1 MDDLFSDLNDL
12 PVPPTP
18 PARPAVPNLADGL
31 RNAGLLSRQAVAD
44 RASVPVVEPE
54 HFIVAEPAPDTES
67 VAVCEPVFEQE
78 DASAVLEEAPQLFTD
93 AEANLA
99 VEFTPE
105 AEPEAEPEPE
115 PEPEPAP
122 EASLAPPMMTSTPVE
137 GVPEAGSRSAT
148 TRRWLWVGGGAVLA
162 VGVIGWLVY
171 GSSNKESVPEP
182 VLAPVA
188 GPVADKPPAALV
200 AVEPE
205 APAPAAVE
213 TPAAPIAPTTPAA
226 QDKGVQA
233 PDPVP
238 EVANKSAPNPAAKK
252 PQRTKPV
259 VQPTPTPAPTWQDD
273 ALDKLDDLEKRL

>member
-18 PARPAVPNLADGL
+18 PARPAVSNLADGL

-44 RASVPVVEPE
+44 RASDPVVEPE

-105 AEPEAEPEPE
+105 AE

-182 VLAPVA
+182 VPTPMAE
-188 GPVADKPPAALV
+188 PVADELPAALV

-205 APAPAAVE
+205 APAPATVE
-213 TPAAPIAPTTPAA
+213 TPAAPIAPNMPAA
-226 QDKGVQA
+226 QDKVVQA
-233 PDPVP
+233 PDPAP
-238 EVANKSAPNPAAKK
+238 EVPSKPATKPEAKK
-252 PQRTKPV
+252 PQRTKPA
-259 VQPTPTPAPTWQDD
+259 VQPTPQPKPVPRPTWQDD

>member
-18 PARPAVPNLADGL
+18 PARPAAPNLADGL

-67 VAVCEPVFEQE
+67 VAVSEPVFEQE

-105 AEPEAEPEPE
+105 AEPEPEPE
-115 PEPEPAP
+115 P
-122 EASLAPPMMTSTPVE
+122 EASLAPPMMISTPVE

-162 VGVIGWLVY
+162 VGVIAWLVY
-171 GSSNKESVPEP
+171 GSSNKEAVPEFVP
-182 VLAPVA
+182 TPVA
-188 GPVADKPPAALV
+188 EPVADKPPAALV

-233 PDPVP
+233 PNPVP

>member
-18 PARPAVPNLADGL
+18 PARPAAPNLADGL

-67 VAVCEPVFEQE
+67 VAVSEPVFEQE

-105 AEPEAEPEPE
+105 AEPEPE
-115 PEPEPAP
+115 P
-122 EASLAPPMMTSTPVE
+122 EASLAPPMMISTPVE

-162 VGVIGWLVY
+162 VGVIAWLVY
-171 GSSNKESVPEP
+171 GSSNKEAVPEFVP
-182 VLAPVA
+182 TPVA
-188 GPVADKPPAALV
+188 EPVADELPAALV
-200 AVEPE
+200 VEPE
-205 APAPAAVE
+205 AHAPEAVE
-213 TPAAPIAPTTPAA
+213 TPAAPIAPNIPAA
-226 QDKGVQA
+226 QDKVVQA
-233 PDPVP
+233 PDPASEVP
-238 EVANKSAPNPAAKK
+238 SKPATKPDAKK
-252 PQRTKPV
+252 PQRTKPA
-259 VQPTPTPAPTWQDD
+259 VQPAPQPKPVPRPTWQDD

>member
-18 PARPAVPNLADGL
+18 PARPAAPNLADGL

-67 VAVCEPVFEQE
+67 VAVSEPVFEQE

-105 AEPEAEPEPE
+105 AEPEPE
-115 PEPEPAP
+115 P
-122 EASLAPPMMTSTPVE
+122 EASLAPPMMISTPVE

-162 VGVIGWLVY
+162 VGVIAWLVY
-171 GSSNKESVPEP
+171 GSSNKEAVPEFVP
-182 VLAPVA
+182 TPVA
-188 GPVADKPPAALV
+188 EPVADKPPAALV

-233 PDPVP
+233 PNPVP

>member
-54 HFIVAEPAPDTES
+54 HFIVAEPAPGTES
-67 VAVCEPVFEQE
+67 VAVCEPAFEQE

-105 AEPEAEPEPE
+105 AE

-182 VLAPVA
+182 VPAPLA

>member
-18 PARPAVPNLADGL
+18 PARPVVPNLADGL

-67 VAVCEPVFEQE
+67 VAVCEPIFEQE
-78 DASAVLEEAPQLFTD
+78 DASAVLEEAPQLFSD

-105 AEPEAEPEPE
+105 AEPE

-162 VGVIGWLVY
+162 VGVIAWLVY
-171 GSSNKESVPEP
+171 GSSNKEAVPEFVP
-182 VLAPVA
+182 TPVA
-188 GPVADKPPAALV
+188 EPVADELPAALV
-200 AVEPE
+200 VEPE
-205 APAPAAVE
+205 AHAPEAVE
-213 TPAAPIAPTTPAA
+213 TPAAPIAPNIPAA
-226 QDKGVQA
+226 QDKVVQA
-233 PDPVP
+233 PDPASEVP
-238 EVANKSAPNPAAKK
+238 SKPATKPDAKK
-252 PQRTKPV
+252 PQRTKPA
-259 VQPTPTPAPTWQDD
+259 VQPAPQPKPVPRPTWQDD

>member
-67 VAVCEPVFEQE
+67 VAVCVPVFEQE
-78 DASAVLEEAPQLFTD
+78 DASAVLEEAPQLFSD
-93 AEANLA
+93 AEANLV

-105 AEPEAEPEPE
+105 AEAEAEAEAEPEPE
-115 PEPEPAP
+115 PEPEP
-122 EASLAPPMMTSTPVE
+122 EASLGPPVMTSTPVE
-137 GVPEAGSRSAT
+137 GAPEAGSRSAT
-148 TRRWLWVGGGAVLA
+148 TRRWLWMGGGAVLA
-162 VGVIGWLVY
+162 VGVIAWLVY
-171 GSSNKESVPEP
+171 GSSNKEAVPESVPTPMAE
-182 VLAPVA
+182 
-188 GPVADKPPAALV
+188 PVADELPAALV

-205 APAPAAVE
+205 APAPATV
-213 TPAAPIAPTTPAA
+213 APNMPAA
-226 QDKGVQA
+226 QDKVVQA
-233 PDPVP
+233 PDPAP
-238 EVANKSAPNPAAKK
+238 EVPSKPATKPEAKK
-252 PQRTKPV
+252 PQRTKPA
-259 VQPTPTPAPTWQDD
+259 VQPTPQPKPVPRPTWQDD

>member
-18 PARPAVPNLADGL
+18 PARPAAPNLADGL

-67 VAVCEPVFEQE
+67 VAVSEPVFEQE

-105 AEPEAEPEPE
+105 AEPEPE

-137 GVPEAGSRSAT
+137 GVPETASRSAP
-148 TRRWLWVGGGAVLA
+148 TRGWLWVGGGAVLV
-162 VGVIGWLVY
+162 VGVIAWLVY
-171 GSSNKESVPEP
+171 GSSNKESVPESVP
-182 VLAPVA
+182 TPVA
-188 GPVADKPPAALV
+188 EPVADELPAALV
-200 AVEPE
+200 VEPE

-213 TPAAPIAPTTPAA
+213 TPAAPFAPNMPAA
-226 QDKGVQA
+226 QDKVVQA
-233 PDPVP
+233 PDPAP
-238 EVANKSAPNPAAKK
+238 EVPSKSATKPDAKK
-252 PQRTKPV
+252 PQRTKPA

>member
-31 RNAGLLSRQAVAD
+31 RSAGLLSGQAVAD
-44 RASVPVVEPE
+44 RASVLVVEPE

-105 AEPEAEPEPE
+105 AEPEPEPA
-115 PEPEPAP
+115 PAP
-122 EASLAPPMMTSTPVE
+122 EASLGPPMMTSTPVE
-137 GVPEAGSRSAT
+137 GVREAASRSAP
-148 TRRWLWVGGGAVLA
+148 TRRWLWVGGGAVLV

-171 GSSNKESVPEP
+171 GSSSKESVPESVP
-182 VLAPVA
+182 TPMTE
-188 GPVADKPPAALV
+188 PVADELPAAL

-205 APAPAAVE
+205 APAPATVE
-213 TPAAPIAPTTPAA
+213 TPAAPIAPNMPAA
-226 QDKGVQA
+226 QDKVVQA

-238 EVANKSAPNPAAKK
+238 EVPSKPATKPEAKK
-252 PQRTKPV
+252 PQRTKPA
-259 VQPTPTPAPTWQDD
+259 VQPATQPKPVPRPTWQDD
-273 ALDKLDDLEKRL
+273 ALDKLGDLEKRL